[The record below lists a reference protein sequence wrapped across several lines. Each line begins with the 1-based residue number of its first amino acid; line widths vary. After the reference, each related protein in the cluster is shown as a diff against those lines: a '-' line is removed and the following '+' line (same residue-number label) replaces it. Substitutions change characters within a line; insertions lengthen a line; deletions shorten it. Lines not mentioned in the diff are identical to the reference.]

1 MVYVPSGTFTMGS
14 GTGEAD
20 ERPVHNVWLS
30 GFWIDRYEVTNA
42 DYRACEVAQV
52 CKAPAYIKSNTR
64 AHYFDDA
71 KYNDHPVIFVSADDA
86 AAYCQWL
93 GKRLPTEA
101 EWEKAASWDWRT
113 GTKFTW
119 PWGNAFDD
127 TMVRDG
133 QLSDTMPIG
142 SHPQGASPYGAMD
155 MAGNVLEWTAD
166 YYDADYYKVSPSSN
180 PKGPAT
186 GYGRV
191 VRGGTWWDVDH
202 DLRTTRRKQEDANA
216 RQMYLSFRCARDYNP

>member
-14 GTGEAD
+14 ETGDAD

-42 DYRACEVAQV
+42 QYRECEAAQV
-52 CKAPAYIKSNTR
+52 CKRPGEVKSNTR
-64 AHYFDDA
+64 SNYYNKSDYDNYPVLFISSDDA
-71 KYNDHPVIFVSADDA
+71 RI
-86 AAYCQWL
+86 YCQWR

-119 PWGNAFDD
+119 PWGNTFDNSKVRDD
-127 TMVRDG
+127 TP
-133 QLSDTMPIG
+133 QDTMPVG
-142 SHPQGASPYGAMD
+142 SHPQGSSPYGAMD

-166 YYDADYYKVSPSSN
+166 YYDANYYAVSSASN

-191 VRGGTWWDVDH
+191 VRGGTWWDVDY

-216 RQMYLSFRCARDYNP
+216 RQMYLGFRCARNP

>member
-14 GTGEAD
+14 ETGDAN
-20 ERPVHNVWLS
+20 ERPVHNVWLN

-42 DYRACEVAQV
+42 QYRKCEAAGI
-52 CKAPAYIKSNTR
+52 CKRPAYIESNKR
-64 AHYFDDA
+64 SNYYISSEYDN
-71 KYNDHPVIFVSADDA
+71 YPVIFVSSDDA
-86 AAYCQWL
+86 ATYCQWV

-113 GTKFTW
+113 GTKLIW
-119 PWGNAFDD
+119 PWGNTFDD
-127 TMVRDG
+127 SKVRNGSRD
-133 QLSDTMPIG
+133 DTSRVG
-142 SHPQGASPYGAMD
+142 KYPQGASPYGAMD

-166 YYDADYYKVSPSSN
+166 YYAADYYATSPSSN

-191 VRGGTWWDVDH
+191 VRGGTWWDTET
-202 DLRTTRRKQEDANA
+202 DLRTTRRRYKPANA
-216 RQMYLSFRCARDYNP
+216 REAYLGFRCARNP

>member
-14 GTGEAD
+14 ETGEEN

-42 DYRACEVAQV
+42 QYRKCEAAGI
-52 CKAPAYIKSNTR
+52 CKRPAYIESNKR
-64 AHYFDDA
+64 SNYYISSDYDD
-71 KYNDHPVIFVSADDA
+71 YPVIFVSSDDA
-86 AAYCQWL
+86 AAYCQWV

-119 PWGNAFDD
+119 PWGNAFDNSR
-127 TMVRDG
+127 VRDG
-133 QLSDTMPIG
+133 QPSDTMPVG

-166 YYDADYYKVSPSSN
+166 YYDADYYKNSPSSN

-186 GYGRV
+186 GFGRV
-191 VRGGTWWDVDH
+191 VRGGRWWDVEY
-202 DLRTTRRKQEDANA
+202 DLRTTRRQQRDANA
-216 RQMYLSFRCARDYNP
+216 REMYLGFRCARNR